1 MRAGNELGLI
11 SRNWIDALD
20 AKESAVEAVLHHLS
34 VTNIAPAKV
43 NPLLERREESPIA
56 ENDLLIRVLRRTN
69 VTAEDVAELI
79 TDESTQEY
87 LRDKNIR
94 QQVEIDA
101 KSEGY
106 IKRQNE
112 QIQRFAKLEEYL
124 IPEHFDYSIISS
136 LSSEGKEKLQRIR
149 PRSIGQASR
158 ISGVTNSDVSV
169 LSIFLKQHE
178 SDNR

>member
-1 MRAGNELGLI
+1 LI
-11 SRNWIDALD
+11 SHGWIDALD

-34 VTNIAPAKV
+34 MTNITPAKV
-43 NPLLERREESPIA
+43 NPIFERRNESPIT

-79 TDESTQEY
+79 TDESTREY

-101 KSEGY
+101 KYEGY

-136 LSSEGKEKLQRIR
+136 LSTEGKEKLQRIR

-178 SDNR
+178 STN